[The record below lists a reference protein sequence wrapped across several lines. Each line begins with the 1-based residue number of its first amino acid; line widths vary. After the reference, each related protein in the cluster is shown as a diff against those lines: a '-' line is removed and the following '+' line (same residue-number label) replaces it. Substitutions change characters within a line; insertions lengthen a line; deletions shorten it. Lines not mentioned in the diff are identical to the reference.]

1 MLALSFP
8 PCPSTPLLFIPV
20 LELHQKALKWQ
31 KDWEPTRVILE
42 SSWVISRMDIFSPV
56 LTITSAF
63 CFVLLSVFNCK
74 LVQVLPSQKKKKI
87 LILGRTNCV
96 GTSRDATATKAELEF
111 SPAE

>member
-1 MLALSFP
+1 M
-8 PCPSTPLLFIPV
+8 
-20 LELHQKALKWQ
+20 
-31 KDWEPTRVILE
+31 ILE
-42 SSWVISRMDIFSPV
+42 SGWVISRMDIFSPV

-74 LVQVLPSQKKKKI
+74 LVQVLPSQKKIKI
-87 LILGRTNCV
+87 KIILGRTNCV

>member
-74 LVQVLPSQKKKKI
+74 LVQVLPSQKKKK
-87 LILGRTNCV
+87 
-96 GTSRDATATKAELEF
+96 
-111 SPAE
+111 